1 MNRQVSLSPI
11 AASDFIAT
19 LQKLNREFGL
29 TILLAEH
36 RLEDVFPIA
45 DKVLLM
51 DKGKA
56 LLYDSPKNIGKRLSK
71 IQYDH
76 PMLLGLPS
84 AVRIFEALNIVDECP
99 LTVKEGKDFLERHFD
114 APQET
119 ELGNEYNHSGDTAIE
134 LKKVWFRYERDLPDI
149 LRGTSLQVWRG
160 EFYCILGG
168 NGTVKLRH

>member
-1 MNRQVSLSPI
+1 
-11 AASDFIAT
+11 
-19 LQKLNREFGL
+19 
-29 TILLAEH
+29 
-36 RLEDVFPIA
+36 
-45 DKVLLM
+45 
-51 DKGKA
+51 
-56 LLYDSPKNIGKRLSK
+56 
-71 IQYDH
+71 
-76 PMLLGLPS
+76 MLLGLPS

-168 NGTVKLRH
+168 NGTGKTTALNVISGLNKAYRGKVLIGDKPLRDYKGNSLYRGNLALLPQNPQTVFIKDNVREDLLEILEALEIPKQNGQK